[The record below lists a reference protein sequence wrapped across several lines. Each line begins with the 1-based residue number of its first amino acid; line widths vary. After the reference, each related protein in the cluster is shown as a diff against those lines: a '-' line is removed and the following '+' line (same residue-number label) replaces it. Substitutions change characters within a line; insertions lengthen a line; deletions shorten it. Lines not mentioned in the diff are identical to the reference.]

1 MLLSAL
7 LENENINAPLFAFF
21 NTRTIRNKDFANTF
35 MIRSLYQYKDPE
47 KIKDKDK
54 KFNYVILNENE
65 KEKMAK
71 ETNEN
76 LSNYSNLEFH
86 YEKFGSHRVLIEND
100 LKLSQDEYWKKLYN
114 RINFLAYGGG
124 VTPSLMRVNF

>member
-1 MLLSAL
+1 MLLSTL
-7 LENENINAPLFAFF
+7 LENENINAHLFAFF
-21 NTRTIRNKDFANTF
+21 NTRTFRNKDFSAF
-35 MIRSLYQYKDPE
+35 
-47 KIKDKDK
+47 KIQSSYRVSDKNSP
-54 KFNYVILNENE
+54 NYLILDDSE

-76 LSNYSNLEFH
+76 LSTYSNLAFE

-124 VTPSLMRVNF
+124 